1 MQQGSRARRWLSGG
15 VLGLAA
21 LACIATSR
29 ARWMVE
35 AELPAGAAVQTPAG
49 GTQAILVTVEAS
61 TMPSV
66 DCQLAGSARVQLRPL
81 AEPAANSATAPDP
94 RHVQYLCPPGGRI
107 IRVAIDGSGGG
118 GSHAKPPAD
127 AFVRITKL
135 ETVETW
141 TSTSQASFPIEP
153 WRYSK
158 SDADVTVA
166 IAAPHPVYVAAALD
180 EGTDTTAFGGVNIL
194 GPSRDGRTYDFV
206 MAELKGAVPPG
217 SKLRVWATTFGVCE
231 PGCTPPAPDVVTLAP
246 APQ

>member
-1 MQQGSRARRWLSGG
+1 MQQRDRARRWLSGG

-35 AELPAGAAVQTPAG
+35 AELPAGAAVQTAAG
-49 GTQAILVTVEAS
+49 GTQGVLVTIAAS

-66 DCQLAGSARVQLRPL
+66 ACQLPGGHTELRPL
-81 AEPAANSATAPDP
+81 ADPAANSANAPDP

-107 IRVAIDGSGGG
+107 TRVAIDGSGGG

-141 TSTSQASFPIEP
+141 AATSEASFPIEP

-166 IAAPHPVYVAAALD
+166 IAAPHPVYVTAALD
-180 EGTDTTAFGGVNIL
+180 EGTDTTAFGGVTIL

-206 MAELKGAVPPG
+206 MAQLKDAVPPG
-217 SKLRVWATTFGVCE
+217 SKLRIRATTYGVCE
-231 PGCTPPAPDVVTLAP
+231 PGCTPPAPGLITLAP